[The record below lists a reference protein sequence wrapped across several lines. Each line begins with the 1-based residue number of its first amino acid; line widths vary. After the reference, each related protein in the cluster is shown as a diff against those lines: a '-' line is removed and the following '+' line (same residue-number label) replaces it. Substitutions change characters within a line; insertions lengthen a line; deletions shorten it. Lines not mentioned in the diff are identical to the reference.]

1 MRWTYKPEPDADRTA
16 LLADALQVDP
26 LVAGLLV
33 QRGIC
38 TFEEARTFFRPEL
51 EHLHDP
57 FLMQD
62 MHRAVTRIEEAIERG
77 ERILIYGDYDVDGTS
92 AVALLIAYLREFYT
106 DVASYI
112 PDRYTEGYGV
122 SLQGIDFASDNEM
135 TLIIALDCGVKAIE
149 QVAYAKERGIDFIIC
164 DHHRPGPQLPD
175 AIAVLDPKRE
185 DCPYPYKE
193 LCGCGVGFK
202 LIQALHTRRG
212 LDVESLMPYLDLVA
226 VAIAAD
232 IVPITGEN
240 RVLSHFGLRV
250 INDNPRPGLKAIMG
264 SIRRDSYKVSDLV
277 FQVAPRLNAAGRMEH
292 GQMAVRLLTERDAR
306 LAQEQ
311 ATVIESLNEERRGMD
326 RQITEEAL
334 ELIREHRE
342 ENRMSTVV
350 YKQDWHKGV
359 IGIVASRLT
368 ETYYRPTLV
377 FTKSGDRLAASAR
390 SVRGFDVYEALQ
402 ACADCIEQFGGH
414 TYAAGL
420 TLHESRF
427 EEFKS
432 RFEKVVSNSIQPEQL
447 QPELQIDLR
456 VHLHQIT
463 TRLVRILEQFAPFG
477 PGNPS
482 PVFEAGPLRDTGHA
496 RRVGEAGDHLKLA
509 VVQEGAGPLG
519 GIGFGLGEKLSMIQ
533 GGAPF
538 HAVFSAEQNNW
549 QGQSGVQLKVRDLE
563 AEAPDQESFS
573 KYSRE
578 RKAPSNTP

>member
-149 QVAYAKERGIDFIIC
+149 QVAYAKDQGIDFIIC

-212 LDVESLMPYLDLVA
+212 LDVESLMPYLDLVT